1 MAGDKNYLNSASGKG
16 RGISNGGRPEREFYF
31 KNDPQKKVWK
41 DSDRPDIYYT
51 REGSTKIYQRI
62 RSSELEESVWS
73 KAVNRGASRRN
84 FMKYGIAVVGG
95 VIIGGSAISILQPS
109 TRILEEAPLGAPVAI
124 QEFPRLRVAALSELE
139 EGNPVDF
146 RYPLD
151 HSHNMDFVVKLGKPA
166 LGGIGPDGDVVG
178 FNYTCTHMGCPLV
191 GLYNHEY
198 KMMGPCACHFTRFDL
213 TKNGMVILGQ
223 ATENLPQILLQLEGD
238 DIYAAGILRLIYGFR
253 SNLVDAPPAEGI

>member
-1 MAGDKNYLNSASGKG
+1 MARENNFLNSASGKSQSEG
-16 RGISNGGRPEREFYF
+16 KEGGPDREFYF
-31 KNDPQKKVWK
+31 KNDPEKKVWK
-41 DSDRPDIYYT
+41 DSARPDVYYI
-51 REGSTKIYQRI
+51 RDGSTKIYQRI
-62 RSSELEESVWS
+62 RSSELEESIWS
-73 KAVNRGASRRN
+73 KAANRGTSRRN

-95 VIIGGSAISILQPS
+95 VIIGGSAISFLQPS
-109 TRILEEAPLGAPVAI
+109 RTLEEAPLGAPVGI

-151 HSHNMDFVVKLGKPA
+151 HDHNRDFVVKLGKPA

-223 ATENLPQILLQLEGD
+223 ATESLPQIHLQVDGD
-238 DIYAAGILRLIYGFR
+238 DIFAVGVMRLIYGFR
-253 SNLVDAPPAEGI
+253 SNLEDAPPVELI